1 MKHICPMKR
10 IRVNPI
16 PTHHPMPSPQ
26 LQPQPQPPRKVARMK
41 THGPR
46 WALIGALMGT
56 LGGMAHA
63 DDAVHAP
70 AFALY
75 TQECGSCHMTYPTG
89 LLPAASWQQIMRG
102 LKTHYGLDASLDETS
117 QLTLT
122 TWLTAHAGT
131 GKYAREAP
139 KDQRITLSAWFVR
152 KHRAGEV
159 PTAVWRRKSVGS
171 PANCVACHADAERG
185 DFNEDKVRI
194 PP

>member
-1 MKHICPMKR
+1 
-10 IRVNPI
+10 
-16 PTHHPMPSPQ
+16 
-26 LQPQPQPPRKVARMK
+26 MK
-41 THGPR
+41 THGPS
-46 WALIGALMGT
+46 WALIGALVGT

-139 KDQRITLSAWFVR
+139 KNQRITLSAWFVR

>member
-1 MKHICPMKR
+1 MKHICPMKH
-10 IRVNPI
+10 IRVNPS
-16 PTHHPMPSPQ
+16 PTHHPLPLARQ
-26 LQPQPQPPRKVARMK
+26 QPQPPRKGENMK
-41 THGPR
+41 THGPS
-46 WALIGALMGT
+46 WALIGALVGT

-75 TQECGSCHMTYPTG
+75 AQECGSCHMTYPTG

-139 KDQRITLSAWFVR
+139 KDQRITLSSWFVR

>member
-1 MKHICPMKR
+1 
-10 IRVNPI
+10 
-16 PTHHPMPSPQ
+16 
-26 LQPQPQPPRKVARMK
+26 MK
-41 THGPR
+41 THGPW
-46 WALIGALMGT
+46 WALIGALTGAM
-56 LGGMAHA
+56 GGMAHA

-131 GKYAREAP
+131 GKYARE
-139 KDQRITLSAWFVR
+139 
-152 KHRAGEV
+152 V

-185 DFNEDKVRI
+185 DFNENKVSI

>member
-1 MKHICPMKR
+1 MKHICPMKH
-10 IRVNPI
+10 IRVNPLS
-16 PTHHPMPSPQ
+16 TQHPLPSAR
-26 LQPQPQPPRKVARMK
+26 LQPQPPPKGANTK

-46 WALIGALMGT
+46 WALVGALVGT

-89 LLPAASWQQIMRG
+89 LLPAASWQQVMRG

-122 TWLTAHAGT
+122 TWLSAQAGT

-185 DFNEDKVRI
+185 DFNENKVRI

>member
-1 MKHICPMKR
+1 MKHICPMKH
-10 IRVNPI
+10 IRFNPL
-16 PTHHPMPSPQ
+16 PTQHPMPLDRQ
-26 LQPQPQPPRKVARMK
+26 QPQPPRKGDSMK
-41 THGPR
+41 PHGPW
-46 WALIGALMGT
+46 WALIGALVGT

-63 DDAVHAP
+63 DVAVHAP

-139 KDQRITLSAWFVR
+139 KDQRITLSSWFVR

>member
-1 MKHICPMKR
+1 MHSPSSYFARTLVAAAFLSLTASWADSYKG
-10 IRVNPI
+10 
-16 PTHHPMPSPQ
+16 PT
-26 LQPQPQPPRKVARMK
+26 PP
-41 THGPR
+41 
-46 WALIGALMGT
+46 
-56 LGGMAHA
+56 
-63 DDAVHAP
+63 AV
-70 AFALY
+70 Y
-75 TQECGSCHMTYPTG
+75 TQECGSCHMAYPAG

-122 TWLTAHAGT
+122 TWLTAQAGT

>member
-1 MKHICPMKR
+1 MKHVG
-10 IRVNPI
+10 VNPQPSVQKQQ
-16 PTHHPMPSPQ
+16 PTPTKAST
-26 LQPQPQPPRKVARMK
+26 MK
-41 THGPR
+41 TVWPCL
-46 WALIGALMGT
+46 ALCGSLAGWV
-56 LGGMAHA
+56 HA

-70 AFALY
+70 TFALY
-75 TQECGSCHMTYPTG
+75 TQECGSCHMAYPAG
-89 LLPAASWQQIMRG
+89 LLPAASWQQIMRS

-117 QLTLT
+117 QLTLN
-122 TWLTAHAGT
+122 TWLTVQAGS

-185 DFNEDKVRI
+185 DFNENKVRI

>member
-1 MKHICPMKR
+1 MKHICPMKH
-10 IRVNPI
+10 IRFNPS
-16 PTHHPMPSPQ
+16 PTHHPLPLARQ
-26 LQPQPQPPRKVARMK
+26 QPQPPRKGENMK
-41 THGPR
+41 THGPS
-46 WALIGALMGT
+46 WALIGALVGT

-75 TQECGSCHMTYPTG
+75 TQECGSCHMTYPSG

-139 KDQRITLSAWFVR
+139 KDQRITLSSWFVR